1 MIKKETQNKN
11 KEMIYLKFKENNSN
25 TKIFKKEIEYSE
37 LYEYDK
43 IETIIINS
51 IKNILIKKGS
61 KEEENNIK
69 VIIKINHPKIK
80 EIYIYKK
87 EEWNLYFNYNL
98 INDCIEKKTL
108 KFDYIKIINN
118 NYYNLDNII
127 TEYKNNQINIF
138 KYIIKNS
145 SLSFYLNTLFNFFQN
160 EKEKETSKR
169 FRFYFIS
176 ELINNPPKKYI
187 DINQVNNNDEED
199 NIEENVNINNII
211 YNQINK
217 KEENNNKND
226 IKKNKLINHYIKY
239 IKDEFFNIVK
249 EQFDYFSKFQNYEKI
264 KNIFDEDNQINI
276 DNNLKELDKNNNIN
290 KTIIN
295 LNNNLTFGKIS
306 NFEEDSFDNSI
317 ENNNNILFT
326 QLNLSKKFVKNL
338 INNGQLFKK
347 LNQKE
352 YYNGIESLK
361 DELRRHSLEIE
372 DKTIHK

>member
-352 YYNGIESLK
+352 YYNDIESLK

-372 DKTIHK
+372 DKTIYK

>member
-25 TKIFKKEIEYSE
+25 KKILKKEIEYSE